1 MKTPKY
7 KLRLALLYIGSFIV
21 SIAPLLVCLII
32 NWNDYTKMPQDTVK
46 LCLGGLIALL
56 FTFLKVIG
64 KLHMPRRIVLFS
76 IVFVMVYLLQTILQ
90 DLLLLSGMALL
101 GELID
106 SIVFQRA
113 IKLTKE
119 NMLVS
124 KTANTTAEQVVQV
137 LQDLGRI

>member
-1 MKTPKY
+1 MRNHNY

-21 SIAPLLVCLII
+21 SIAPLLVCLIV
-32 NWNDYTKMPQDTVK
+32 NWNEYTKMPQDTVK
-46 LCLGGLIALL
+46 LCFGGLLAL
-56 FTFLKVIG
+56 FFIFLKVIG

-76 IVFVMVYLLQTILQ
+76 IVFCMVYLLQTILQ

-106 SIVFQRA
+106 SIIFQRA
-113 IKLTKE
+113 IKVTKE

-124 KTANTTAEQVVQV
+124 KTADKTAEQVVQV
-137 LQDLGRI
+137 LQNLGRV